1 MDLSALTTEQ
11 LEELHQALERDRLQL
26 EEHFQLTK
34 EGSKPVQLGTPIG
47 RLSRMDAIQQQQ
59 MTKAGRTSLDI
70 KLRQVRASLEAYRHG
85 DYGYCRSCHE
95 PIGYARLKAR
105 PEAPFCLS
113 CQETRE
119 S

>member
-59 MTKAGRTSLDI
+59 MTRAGRTSVDI
-70 KLRQVRASLEAYRHG
+70 KLRQVRASLEAPARRSRRENG
-85 DYGYCRSCHE
+85 SGRCRPLVCGSD
-95 PIGYARLKAR
+95 R
-105 PEAPFCLS
+105 S
-113 CQETRE
+113 TRRR
-119 S
+119 SSAGP

>member
-26 EEHFQLTK
+26 EERFQLTK

-70 KLRQVRASLEAYRHG
+70 KLRQL
-85 DYGYCRSCHE
+85 
-95 PIGYARLKAR
+95 AR
-105 PEAPFCLS
+105 
-113 CQETRE
+113 
-119 S
+119 